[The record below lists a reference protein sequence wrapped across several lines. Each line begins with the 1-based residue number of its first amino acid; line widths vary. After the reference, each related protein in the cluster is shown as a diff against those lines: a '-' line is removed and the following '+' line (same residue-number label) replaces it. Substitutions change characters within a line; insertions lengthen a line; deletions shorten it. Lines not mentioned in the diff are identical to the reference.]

1 MNIIKDLNTFL
12 PTNDYVFKRIFGHV
26 GNEIITQGLLN
37 AILDT
42 KVKKVDLDKNT
53 ILEQDIF
60 DDKIGILDVKAT
72 LNDNVV
78 CNIEM
83 QMVNQTNIDRRLM
96 FYWSEIYTSTI
107 KQGNKYSALKKT
119 IEILIANFEIKN
131 LKLLPKGY
139 TMWQL
144 REKDFSKIVLT
155 EVCEIHIIELPKWK
169 KLVKNGQLEEKDLEK
184 WTRFLLTPEELEEI
198 DMENDEAIKK
208 AKEEFETLKQNEKE
222 QYLAEL
228 RMKHIL
234 DTNNMKKTGYRIGME
249 EGRKEGR
256 KVGREEGRKEGEK
269 EAKKKQKRN
278 WHPLN

>member
-131 LKLLPKGY
+131 LKLLPKGH

-155 EVCEIHIIELPKWK
+155 EVCEIHIIELPK
-169 KLVKNGQLEEKDLEK
+169 LMELMKNRDLSK
-184 WTRFLLTPEELEEI
+184 
-198 DMENDEAIKK
+198 
-208 AKEEFETLKQNEKE
+208 
-222 QYLAEL
+222 
-228 RMKHIL
+228 
-234 DTNNMKKTGYRIGME
+234 
-249 EGRKEGR
+249 
-256 KVGREEGRKEGEK
+256 
-269 EAKKKQKRN
+269 
-278 WHPLN
+278 